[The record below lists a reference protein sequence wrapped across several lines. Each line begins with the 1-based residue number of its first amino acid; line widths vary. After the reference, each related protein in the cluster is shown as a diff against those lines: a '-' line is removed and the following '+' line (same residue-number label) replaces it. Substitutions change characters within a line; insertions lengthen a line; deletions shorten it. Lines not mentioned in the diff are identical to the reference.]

1 MSLTSQTILDTLK
14 AIQDPDLH
22 KDIVTLGFIK
32 DVKINGGMVGFTIEL
47 TTPACPVK
55 DQMKAQ
61 AESLIGA
68 LPGVTSVSVNMTAQ
82 VRARGGMTSQAIPG
96 IRNVVAVGAGK
107 GGVGKSTTTVNLA
120 IALAQKGARVGVMDA
135 DVYGPNLPQMLGI
148 EMEPGAIELTADQK
162 MIPPMAHGIKALSIG
177 MLVPKDQA
185 VIWRGP
191 MLHSAVQQFMRDVAW
206 GELDYLLVD
215 LPPGTGDV
223 AISLAQSVGV
233 AGAVVVTTPQGV
245 SVSDV
250 RKAIMMFQKLN
261 IPVLGV
267 VENMSYFAC
276 PHCNERTE
284 IFGKGGGASIANDL
298 KIPLLGDVPIDT
310 RVRSGGDEGLPVV
323 VAAPDSPA
331 ALAFSEIASKVARAT
346 GSAPRAAARSGG
358 TSTVRGAVSSSSVT
372 SISWPPT
379 SPDAARCS
387 ALTPTHVSPPITA
400 SVFR

>member
-1 MSLTSQTILDTLK
+1 MSLAPETILETLK

-22 KDIVTLGFIK
+22 KDIVALGFVK
-32 DVKINGGMVGFTIEL
+32 DVKINGGAVDFTIEL

-55 DQMKAQ
+55 DQMKAE
-61 AESLIGA
+61 AETLVRA
-68 LPGVTSVSVNMTAQ
+68 LPGITSVTVNMTAQ
-82 VRARGGMTSQAIPG
+82 VRARGGMTAQAIPG

-107 GGVGKSTTTVNLA
+107 GGVGKSTTTVNIA
-120 IALAQKGARVGVMDA
+120 IALARKGARVGVMDA

-177 MLVPKDQA
+177 MLVPKEQA

-250 RKAIMMFQKLN
+250 RKAIAMFQKLN

-267 VENMSYFAC
+267 VENMSHFAC
-276 PHCNERTE
+276 PHCSERTE
-284 IFGKGGGASIANDL
+284 IFGNGGGAEIARDM
-298 KIPLLGDVPIDT
+298 KVPLLGQVPIDI
-310 RVRSGGDEGLPVV
+310 RVRSGGDDGTPVV

-331 ALAFSEIASKVARAT
+331 AQAFSDVASRV
-346 GSAPRAAARSGG
+346 AAR
-358 TSTVRGAVSSSSVT
+358 VSMQAMRTLRIVEV
-372 SISWPPT
+372 
-379 SPDAARCS
+379 D
-387 ALTPTHVSPPITA
+387 
-400 SVFR
+400 

>member
-1 MSLTSQTILDTLK
+1 MSLAAETILQTLS

-22 KDIVTLGFIK
+22 KDIVALGFVK
-32 DVKINGGMVGFTIEL
+32 DVKIDGGAVGFTIEL

-55 DQMKAQ
+55 DQMKTE
-61 AESLIGA
+61 AEALVGA
-68 LPGVTSVSVNMTAQ
+68 LPGVTSVNVNMTAQ
-82 VRARGGMTSQAIPG
+82 VRARGGMTAQAVPG

-120 IALAQKGARVGVMDA
+120 IALARKGARVGVMDA
-135 DVYGPNLPQMLGI
+135 DVYGPNIPQMLGI
-148 EMEPGAIELTADQK
+148 RLEPGAIELTPDQK
-162 MIPPMAHGIKALSIG
+162 MIPPEAHGIKALSIG

-250 RKAIMMFQKLN
+250 RKAIAMFQKLN

-267 VENMSYFAC
+267 VENMSYFLC
-276 PHCNERTE
+276 PHCSERTE
-284 IFGKGGGASIANDL
+284 IFGKGGGAEIARDM
-298 KIPLLGDVPIDT
+298 KVPLLGEIPIET
-310 RVRSGGDEGLPVV
+310 AVRSGGDEGAPVV
-323 VAAPDSPA
+323 VAAPDSA
-331 ALAFSEIASKVARAT
+331 AAQAFSAVASRV
-346 GSAPRAAARSGG
+346 AAR
-358 TSTVRGAVSSSSVT
+358 VSMQAMRTLRIVEA
-372 SISWPPT
+372 
-379 SPDAARCS
+379 D
-387 ALTPTHVSPPITA
+387 
-400 SVFR
+400 

>member
-1 MSLTSQTILDTLK
+1 MALTQETILETLK

-32 DVKINGGMVGFTIEL
+32 DVKISGGAVDFTIEL

-55 DQMKAQ
+55 DQMKSQ
-61 AESLIGA
+61 AEALVGA
-68 LPGVTSVSVNMTAQ
+68 LPGVTSVAVNMTAQ

-96 IRNVVAVGAGK
+96 IRNIVAVGAGK

-120 IALAQKGARVGVMDA
+120 IALARKGARVGIIDA

-148 EMEPGAIELTADQK
+148 NIEPGHIELTADQK
-162 MIPPMAHGIKALSIG
+162 MVPPVAHGVKALSVG

-250 RKAIMMFQKLN
+250 RKAIGMFQKLN
-261 IPVLGV
+261 IPILGV

-284 IFGKGGGASIANDL
+284 IFGRGGGAEISKDL
-298 KIPLLGDVPIDT
+298 KVPLLGDVPIDT
-310 RVRSGGDEGLPVV
+310 RVRSGGDEGAPVV

-331 ALAFSEIASKVARAT
+331 AVAFSDIASKVAAK
-346 GSAPRAAARSGG
+346 
-358 TSTVRGAVSSSSVT
+358 
-372 SISWPPT
+372 ISMQAMRT
-379 SPDAARCS
+379 LRIIESD
-387 ALTPTHVSPPITA
+387 
-400 SVFR
+400 

>member
-1 MSLTSQTILDTLK
+1 MSLTQETILETLK

-22 KDIVTLGFIK
+22 KDIVALGFVKDIK
-32 DVKINGGMVGFTIEL
+32 IQGGSVDFTIEL

-61 AESLIGA
+61 AEALIGA
-68 LPGVTSVSVNMTAQ
+68 LPGVTSAVAKMTAQ

-120 IALAQKGARVGVMDA
+120 IALSQKGARVGIIDA

-148 EMEPGAIELTADQK
+148 DIAPGDLQVTADQK
-162 MIPPMAHGIKALSIG
+162 MIPPVAHGVKALSMG

-191 MLHSAVQQFMRDVAW
+191 MLHSAVQQFMRDVEW

-250 RKAIMMFQKLN
+250 RKAIAMFQKLN

-267 VENMSYFAC
+267 IENMSYFAC
-276 PHCNERTE
+276 PHCSERTE
-284 IFGKGGGASIANDL
+284 IFGKGGGSSIATEM

-323 VAAPDSPA
+323 VAAPESPA
-331 ALAFSEIASKVARAT
+331 AIAFSAIASKVA
-346 GSAPRAAARSGG
+346 AR
-358 TSTVRGAVSSSSVT
+358 
-372 SISWPPT
+372 ISMQAMRT
-379 SPDAARCS
+379 LRIIESD
-387 ALTPTHVSPPITA
+387 
-400 SVFR
+400 

>member
-1 MSLTSQTILDTLK
+1 MSLTQETILETLK

-22 KDIVTLGFIK
+22 KDIVALGFVK
-32 DVKINGGMVGFTIEL
+32 DIRIEGGAVDFTIEL

-61 AESLIGA
+61 AEALIGA
-68 LPGVTSVSVNMTAQ
+68 LPGVTSAVAKMTAQ

-107 GGVGKSTTTVNLA
+107 GGVGKSTTSVNIA
-120 IALAQKGARVGVMDA
+120 IALAQKGARVGIIDA

-148 EMEPGAIELTADQK
+148 DIAPGDLEVTADQK
-162 MIPPMAHGIKALSIG
+162 MIPPMAHGIKALSMG

-191 MLHSAVQQFMRDVAW
+191 MLHSAVQQFMRDVEW

-250 RKAIMMFQKLN
+250 RKAIAMFQKLN

-276 PHCNERTE
+276 PHCSERTE
-284 IFGKGGGASIANDL
+284 IFGKGGGSSIATDM

-310 RVRSGGDEGLPVV
+310 RIRSGGDEGVPVV

-331 ALAFSEIASKVARAT
+331 AQAFSTIASKVAAQ
-346 GSAPRAAARSGG
+346 
-358 TSTVRGAVSSSSVT
+358 
-372 SISWPPT
+372 ISMQAMRT
-379 SPDAARCS
+379 LRIIESD
-387 ALTPTHVSPPITA
+387 
-400 SVFR
+400 

>member
-1 MSLTSQTILDTLK
+1 MSLTAETILESLK

-22 KDIVTLGFIK
+22 KDIVTLGFVK
-32 DVKINGGMVGFTIEL
+32 DVKIQGGSVDVTIEL

-61 AESLIGA
+61 AEQLLGA
-68 LPGVTSVSVNMTAQ
+68 LPGVSSVMVNMTAQ

-120 IALAQKGARVGVMDA
+120 IALAQKGARVGIMDA

-148 EMEPGAIELTADQK
+148 VMEPGAIELTEDQK
-162 MIPPMAHGIKALSIG
+162 MIPPMAHGVKALSIG

-250 RKAIMMFQKLN
+250 RKAVMMFQKLN
-261 IPVLGV
+261 IPILGV

-276 PHCNERTE
+276 PHCSERTE
-284 IFGKGGGASIANDL
+284 IFGKGGGAELAKDL
-298 KIPLLGDVPIDT
+298 KLSLLGDVPIDT
-310 RVRSGGDEGLPVV
+310 RVRSGGDEGTPVV

-331 ALAFSEIASKVARAT
+331 AVAFSAIASKVAAK
-346 GSAPRAAARSGG
+346 
-358 TSTVRGAVSSSSVT
+358 VSMQAMRTLRIVES
-372 SISWPPT
+372 
-379 SPDAARCS
+379 D
-387 ALTPTHVSPPITA
+387 
-400 SVFR
+400 

>member
-1 MSLTSQTILDTLK
+1 MSLTQETILNSLK

-32 DVKINGGMVGFTIEL
+32 DIKINGGAVDFSIEL

-61 AESLIGA
+61 AEAIVGA
-68 LPGVTSVSVNMTAQ
+68 LGGVTSVTVNMTAQ
-82 VRARGGMTSQAIPG
+82 VRSRGGMTSQAIPG

-148 EMEPGAIELTADQK
+148 EMEPGAIELTEDQK
-162 MIPPMAHGIKALSIG
+162 MIPPMAHGVKALSIG

-250 RKAIMMFQKLN
+250 RKAIAMFQKLN
-261 IPVLGV
+261 IPILGV
-267 VENMSYFAC
+267 VENMSDFAC
-276 PHCNERTE
+276 PHCSERTE
-284 IFGKGGGASIANDL
+284 IFGRGGGAEIANDL
-298 KIPLLGDVPIDT
+298 KVALLGDVPIDT
-310 RVRSGGDEGLPVV
+310 RVRSGGDEGTPVV

-331 ALAFSEIASKVARAT
+331 ALAFSAIASKVA
-346 GSAPRAAARSGG
+346 AR
-358 TSTVRGAVSSSSVT
+358 
-372 SISWPPT
+372 ISMQAMRT
-379 SPDAARCS
+379 LRIIESD
-387 ALTPTHVSPPITA
+387 
-400 SVFR
+400 

>member
-1 MSLTSQTILDTLK
+1 MSLTQETIFETLK

-22 KDIVTLGFIK
+22 KDIVTLGFVK
-32 DVKINGGMVGFTIEL
+32 DVKIQGGSVDFTIEL

-61 AESLIGA
+61 AEALVGA
-68 LPGVTSVSVNMTAQ
+68 LPGVTSVMINMTAQ

-120 IALAQKGARVGVMDA
+120 IALAMKGARVGVMDA

-148 EMEPGAIELTADQK
+148 EMEPGAIELTPDQK
-162 MIPPMAHGIKALSIG
+162 MIPPMAHGVKALSIG

-250 RKAIMMFQKLN
+250 RKAIAMFQKLN
-261 IPVLGV
+261 IPILGV

-276 PHCNERTE
+276 PHCSERTE
-284 IFGKGGGASIANDL
+284 IFGAGGGQSLVKDL
-298 KIPLLGDVPIDT
+298 KLNFLGDVPIDT
-310 RVRSGGDEGLPVV
+310 RVRSGGDEGTPVV
-323 VAAPDSPA
+323 VAAPESPA
-331 ALAFSEIASKVARAT
+331 AIAFSTIASKVA
-346 GSAPRAAARSGG
+346 AR
-358 TSTVRGAVSSSSVT
+358 
-372 SISWPPT
+372 ISMQAMRT
-379 SPDAARCS
+379 LRIVESD
-387 ALTPTHVSPPITA
+387 
-400 SVFR
+400 

>member
-1 MSLTSQTILDTLK
+1 MSLTPEVILDALK

-22 KDIVTLGFIK
+22 KDIVTLGFVK
-32 DVKINGGMVGFTIEL
+32 DVKIKGSAVDFTIEL

-61 AESLIGA
+61 AEAIVGGM
-68 LPGVTSVSVNMTAQ
+68 PGVSSVMVTMTAQ

-96 IRNVVAVGAGK
+96 IRNVIAVGAGK

-120 IALAQKGARVGVMDA
+120 IALAKTGARVGIMDA

-148 EMEPGAIELTADQK
+148 EMEPGSIELTPDQK
-162 MIPPMAHGIKALSIG
+162 MIPPIAHGVKALSIG

-250 RKAIMMFQKLN
+250 RKAIGMFQKLN
-261 IPVLGV
+261 IPILGV
-267 VENMSYFAC
+267 VENMSYFIC
-276 PHCNERTE
+276 PNCTERHE
-284 IFGKGGGASIANDL
+284 IFGKGGGAEIARDL
-298 KIPLLGDVPIDT
+298 KIPLLGDIPIDM
-310 RVRSGGDEGLPVV
+310 RVRSGGDEGTPVV

-331 ALAFSEIASKVARAT
+331 AQALTTIASKVA
-346 GSAPRAAARSGG
+346 AR
-358 TSTVRGAVSSSSVT
+358 
-372 SISWPPT
+372 ISMQAMKT
-379 SPDAARCS
+379 LRIIESD
-387 ALTPTHVSPPITA
+387 
-400 SVFR
+400 

>member
-1 MSLTSQTILDTLK
+1 MSLTQETVLDALRGV
-14 AIQDPDLH
+14 QDPDLH
-22 KDIVTLGFIK
+22 KDIVTLGFVK
-32 DVKINGGMVGFTIEL
+32 DVKIQGGAVDFTIEL

-55 DQMKAQ
+55 DDLRAQ
-61 AESLIGA
+61 AEALVGA
-68 LPGVTSVSVNMTAQ
+68 LPGVTSAVAKMTAQ
-82 VRARGGMTSQAIPG
+82 VRSRGGMTSAAIPG

-120 IALAQKGARVGVMDA
+120 IALAKKGARVGIMDA

-162 MIPPMAHGIKALSIG
+162 MIPPVAHGVKALSIG

-206 GELDYLLVD
+206 GELDYLFVD

-250 RKAIMMFQKLN
+250 RKAVMMFQKLN
-261 IPVLGV
+261 IPILGV
-267 VENMSYFAC
+267 VENMSYFNC
-276 PHCNERTE
+276 TKCDERHE
-284 IFGKGGGASIANDL
+284 IFGSGGGDSLAKDL
-298 KIPLLGDVPIDT
+298 KIPLLGAIPIDM
-310 RVRSGGDEGLPVV
+310 RVRSGGDEGAPVV

-331 ALAFSEIASKVARAT
+331 ATAFSTVASKVA
-346 GSAPRAAARSGG
+346 AR
-358 TSTVRGAVSSSSVT
+358 
-372 SISWPPT
+372 ISMQAMRT
-379 SPDAARCS
+379 LRIIESD
-387 ALTPTHVSPPITA
+387 
-400 SVFR
+400 

>member
-1 MSLTSQTILDTLK
+1 MSLTQETILDALRGV
-14 AIQDPDLH
+14 QDPDLH
-22 KDIVTLGFIK
+22 KDIVTLGFVK
-32 DVKINGGMVGFTIEL
+32 DVKIQGGAVDFTIEL

-55 DQMKAQ
+55 DDLRAQ
-61 AESLIGA
+61 AEALVGA
-68 LPGVTSVSVNMTAQ
+68 LPGVTSAVAKMTAQ
-82 VRARGGMTSQAIPG
+82 VRSRGGMTSAAIPG

-120 IALAQKGARVGVMDA
+120 IALAKKGARVGIMDA

-162 MIPPMAHGIKALSIG
+162 MIPPVAHGVKALSIG

-206 GELDYLLVD
+206 GELDYLFVD

-250 RKAIMMFQKLN
+250 RKAVMMFQKLN
-261 IPVLGV
+261 IPILGV
-267 VENMSYFAC
+267 VENMSYFNC
-276 PHCNERTE
+276 TKCDERHE
-284 IFGKGGGASIANDL
+284 IFGSGGGESLAKDL
-298 KIPLLGDVPIDT
+298 KIPLLGGIPIDM
-310 RVRSGGDEGLPVV
+310 RVRSGGDEGAPVV

-331 ALAFSEIASKVARAT
+331 AAAFSTVASKVA
-346 GSAPRAAARSGG
+346 AR
-358 TSTVRGAVSSSSVT
+358 
-372 SISWPPT
+372 ISMQAMRT
-379 SPDAARCS
+379 LRIIESD
-387 ALTPTHVSPPITA
+387 
-400 SVFR
+400 